1 MNNIDLNCP
10 YEQAYNVIICH
21 NKEGLEFAK
30 KKYGDY
36 SNKLYLS
43 DTGVEGTID
52 VSNGFPSSVYGELPF
67 YHWIAQ
73 NLRAQDWARVNHYRR
88 KLPLSIGLTLPA
100 PLSFSGSMAQQLA
113 YYHSPVLVEA
123 IMRTLTPVEQQI
135 FTTNNTMYAYNI
147 MFAPVEFIQKV
158 KKSLFFQ
165 DVLEILKSLEF
176 AEDRGETDVGDF
188 VDGGEDIEDGF
199 ADLATGDLIG
209 AIGIEDVGSAVDDVF
224 DFEFRV
230 KEFPD
235 TATDSEQKLVT
246 VVDFFVAATLGDGE
260 LRHFDALVGGKTMA
274 IFGLATTPYH
284 VAINGLA
291 AF

>member
-1 MNNIDLNCP
+1 MNSIDVNCP
-10 YEQAYNVIICH
+10 YEQTYNVIICH

-30 KKYGDY
+30 KHYGDY
-36 SNKLYLS
+36 SNKLFLS

-73 NLRAQDWARVNHYRR
+73 NLRPEDWVRVNHYRR

-147 MFAPVEFIQKV
+147 MFAPVEFIQKSYLPWMMEKINALRMV
-158 KKSLFFQ
+158 LGSGFKPDKSFFEPREGKRCDEWYQNRIYAFAMERYTTLFFLTNNFGQ
-165 DVLEILKSLEF
+165 QLANVKLL
-176 AEDRGETDVGDF
+176 
-188 VDGGEDIEDGF
+188 EDG
-199 ADLATGDLIG
+199 
-209 AIGIEDVGSAVDDVF
+209 
-224 DFEFRV
+224 
-230 KEFPD
+230 
-235 TATDSEQKLVT
+235 QKV
-246 VVDFFVAATLGDGE
+246 
-260 LRHFDALVGGKTMA
+260 
-274 IFGLATTPYH
+274 
-284 VAINGLA
+284 
-291 AF
+291 